1 MAMTTIVNFDQAAQD
16 LVGRGFGVIP
26 FSSEVHRGVGDTL
39 DLFGKSI
46 IDGLSAEEKKRWEF
60 HFPELSTK
68 PDHGLC
74 NRSKTNRR
82 DPNEDDKFFLHW
94 RAGDRPERLMRNLLK
109 GRGVDIAPYETF
121 FQGCDL
127 VFAEA
132 LSLIENFARKLDEH
146 YGWGLLEA
154 LQKPQAMEQHVLRL
168 LSYDQKSIGQE
179 LANPHWDFSALT
191 LCLWETEP
199 GLFFDLEES
208 RQHWS
213 SQVGQVP
220 VFGGRKV
227 FQCTQTVQ
235 PLAHGVEA
243 IHPGRRLAAVFFA
256 HTLNEMGPPLKD

>member
-1 MAMTTIVNFDQAAQD
+1 MTTIVNFDQAAQD

-26 FSSEVHRGVGDTL
+26 FSSGVHRGVGDTL

-46 IDGLSAEEKKRWEF
+46 IDGLSAEEREQWQF

-74 NRSKTNRR
+74 NRSKTNGR
-82 DPNEDDKFFLHW
+82 DRNEDDKFFLHW

-109 GRGVDIAPYETF
+109 GRGVDITPYETF
-121 FQGCDL
+121 FQSCDL
-127 VFAEA
+127 VFTEA
-132 LSLIENFARKLDEH
+132 LSLGENFAQKLDEH
-146 YGWGLLEA
+146 YGWNLFEA

-179 LANPHWDFSALT
+179 LANTHWDFSALT

-199 GLFFDLEES
+199 GLFFDLKES
-208 RQHWS
+208 RYNWS
-213 SQVGQVP
+213 FKVGRVP
-220 VFGGRKV
+220 VFGGRKI
-227 FQCTQTVQ
+227 FPFTQTVQ

-256 HTLNEMGPPLKD
+256 HIDGPMGPALEEN